1 MQQLELNV
9 SGPIRIQSRV
19 GNDGVL
25 SLRVPIGADEANRE
39 VTVTIS
45 PANGDGSN
53 AVAADWHEFV
63 RQTYGSCAGLG
74 LDEPPD
80 LPLQDRDPT

>member
-1 MQQLELNV
+1 M
-9 SGPIRIQSRV
+9 SGPIRIKSRV
-19 GNDGVL
+19 GHDGVL
-25 SLRVPIGADEANRE
+25 NLRVPIGADGANTE

-45 PANGDGSN
+45 PSNGNG
-53 AVAADWHEFV
+53 AKAPETDWHEFV

-80 LPLQDRDPT
+80 LPLQERDAI